1 MTFNDIFKSS
11 FLENV
16 SEFSILDT
24 LIGLAVALVIGLFIF
39 IIYKKTLTGVLY
51 SSGFALTLV
60 GLSLVATL
68 VIMAVTSNVVLSLG
82 MVGALSIVR
91 FRTAIKEPV
100 EIVFLFWSL
109 AVGIVIGAGM
119 IPLAVIGSAIIGAG
133 MAAAVC
139 LCLCAAAFSGQIA
152 AAAGE
157 TGITIAYE
165 TELFDTSSILTVNIL
180 MDEADWNDM
189 LANAAAEEYY
199 QCDVEIGG
207 TTFYRVAIRPKGNTR
222 LTSIASDPTTD
233 RYSFKLEF
241 DHYVD
246 GQTCFGLDK
255 LILNNNYADATNMK
269 EALIYDMYQYLGADA
284 SLYNY
289 AKLSVNGEYWGVY
302 LALEAVE
309 DSFLL
314 RNYGVQ
320 DGELYKPDSMNI
332 GGGKDFGDF
341 NADDIDFGDLD
352 LGDMTLPDRNAAPAE
367 QKTAAAGERPA
378 DDFGFGGGKGGF
390 SMSGGGADL
399 NYTDDELDSY
409 ETIWDGE
416 IADTTKA
423 DHKRVVTALKNISE
437 GNALE
442 DYMDVDNLLRYMAV
456 HVFSVNED
464 SLSGMM
470 AHNYY
475 LYEAGGKLNF
485 IPWDY
490 NLALGGMGRSNDATS
505 VVNDAIDNAFS
516 GTSFFDTLMADEA
529 YHSQYYAYLQQLV
542 SEYIDGDGFD
552 AFYTRVRS
560 QIDALVDA
568 SALDLSAMG
577 YMNSGGGGGFDAPA
591 ASETRTAPD
600 VSDGSEHAPPAGF
613 GPSQFSGE
621 GQNADDPQQTAED
634 APASGDAA
642 SGGRPDP
649 GSFPGSSADASA
661 AIPTDSLLLY
671 ALSLL
676 PLTAAPLFVLLY
688 RRRPRKQ

>member
-1 MTFNDIFKSS
+1 MKTQQLRPRVLVSYVREPYVYAAGNVRVS
-11 FLENV
+11 FDSNIRT
-16 SEFSILDT
+16 S
-24 LIGLAVALVIGLFIF
+24 LFQRDF
-39 IIYKKTLTGVLY
+39 L
-51 SSGFALTLV
+51 
-60 GLSLVATL
+60 
-68 VIMAVTSNVVLSLG
+68 N
-82 MVGALSIVR
+82 GALPDIIATDAPGDIILEVKYDA
-91 FRTAIKEPV
+91 FLP
-100 EIVFLFWSL
+100 EI
-109 AVGIVIGAGM
+109 
-119 IPLAVIGSAIIGAG
+119 
-133 MAAAVC
+133 
-139 LCLCAAAFSGQIA
+139 
-152 AAAGE
+152 
-157 TGITIAYE
+157 
-165 TELFDTSSILTVNIL
+165 
-180 MDEADWNDM
+180 
-189 LANAAAEEYY
+189 
-199 QCDVEIGG
+199 
-207 TTFYRVAIRPKGNTR
+207 IRPKGNTS

-289 AKLSVNGEYWGVY
+289 AKLSVNGEYWDVY

-332 GGGKDFGDF
+332 GGGKDFDDF
-341 NADDIDFGDLD
+341 NADNIDCGKDFDDFNADNIDFGDLD
-352 LGDMTLPDRNAAPAE
+352 L
-367 QKTAAAGERPA
+367 
-378 DDFGFGGGKGGF
+378 
-390 SMSGGGADL
+390 
-399 NYTDDELDSY
+399 
-409 ETIWDGE
+409 
-416 IADTTKA
+416 
-423 DHKRVVTALKNISE
+423 
-437 GNALE
+437 
-442 DYMDVDNLLRYMAV
+442 DNLLRYMAV

-464 SLSGMM
+464 RLSGSMV
-470 AHNYY
+470 HNYY
-475 LYEAGGKLNF
+475 LYEAGGKLNL

-516 GTSFFDTLMADEA
+516 GTTFFDTLMADETC
-529 YHSQYYAYLQQLV
+529 HSRYYAYLQQLV
-542 SEYIDGDGFD
+542 SEYINGGFD

-560 QIDALVDA
+560 QIDALVESDPTAFYSYDEYLTAAETLYQVVKLRGQSIQGQLDGTIPSTEAAQRTSDALVDA
-568 SALDLSAMG
+568 SALDLSTMG

-600 VSDGSEHAPPAGF
+600 MSDGPEHTPSAGF

-621 GQNADDPQQTAED
+621 GQNADVPQQTAED

-649 GSFPGSSADASA
+649 GSFPGSSADTSA
-661 AIPTDSLLLY
+661 AIPTDDLLLY

-676 PLTAAPLFVLLY
+676 PLTAAPLFALLY